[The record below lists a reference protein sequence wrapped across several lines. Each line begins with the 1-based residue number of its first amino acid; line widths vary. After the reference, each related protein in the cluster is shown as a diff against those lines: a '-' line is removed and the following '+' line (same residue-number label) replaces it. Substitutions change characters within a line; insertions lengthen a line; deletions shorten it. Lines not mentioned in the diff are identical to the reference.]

1 MTPSPSWIAVMS
13 TLSYTISTVSSLP
26 SDSPWKQ
33 DRLSRSFRYEGT
45 RQTPVHR
52 CQQRTNLHWSAYDS
66 HHPQSVK
73 RSIVKR
79 CMTERSFL
87 WPSAISHLWGKET
100 FVISSC
106 FKQFSL
112 LLCTEGYETKKF
124 PPPPP
129 PPYKQRFCDAVQVHS
144 GFSPCKRCI
153 RASSPL
159 HTTTRH
165 PCSIQVRH
173 DN

>member
-33 DRLSRSFRYEGT
+33 DRLSRPFRYEGT

-79 CMTERSFL
+79 CMTERSVL

-106 FKQFSL
+106 FKQLSL
-112 LLCTEGYETKKF
+112 LLFTEGYETKKF

-129 PPYKQRFCDAVQVHS
+129 SQAAILWRS
-144 GFSPCKRCI
+144 
-153 RASSPL
+153 SSPQL
-159 HTTTRH
+159 FF
-165 PCSIQVRH
+165 PM
-173 DN
+173 

>member
-33 DRLSRSFRYEGT
+33 DRLSRPFRYEGT

-79 CMTERSFL
+79 CMTERSVL
-87 WPSAISHLWGKET
+87 WHQPS
-100 FVISSC
+100 VISEEKKHLSSVLVSNSC
-106 FKQFSL
+106 PSSFVQKV
-112 LLCTEGYETKKF
+112 TKPRNF
-124 PPPPP
+124 PLPPPH
-129 PPYKQRFCDAVQVHS
+129 KQRFCDAVQVHS
-144 GFSPCKRCI
+144 GFSPCKRWI

-165 PCSIQVRH
+165 PCSLQVRH
-173 DN
+173 DT